1 MAKAGYPRWWNTTV
15 TIYNQFT
22 DTQTDV
28 VRWYRTVVNDCF
40 WQLTGTVVTVGE
52 VTLDSKAITCRIPKD
67 DRYLDK
73 QDWIALPND
82 EMGNYFTLAQGDI
95 IIKGECS
102 EIIDEYVKGHRST
115 DLLGKYREYQACMEI
130 TQFSNDT
137 GVGRHNEHY
146 HTRGK

>member
-28 VRWYRTVVNDCF
+28 VKWYRTVVNDCF
-40 WQLTGTVVTVGE
+40 WQLTGTTVTVGE
-52 VTLDSKAITCRIPKD
+52 VILDSKAITCRIPKD

-102 EIIDEYVKGHRST
+102 EVINEYVKGHRST

-137 GVGRHNEHY
+137 GTGRHNEHY